1 MDLDGMRVAWFID
14 LGRSF
19 VSEDIRICA
28 DHAMAGL
35 RLRIGLPAQVLAEQG
50 VFNTLVSIAPGD
62 SLPPLATRPDI
73 AVFTKPYVYGDAE
86 RDRSA
91 SRFID
96 AAEIL
101 KRNGTAV
108 VFDQADNLFADQRRD
123 YALRMLELADAVVTC
138 STILCALIQEHAG
151 RESWLVPDPLEG
163 NRGEPAFSV
172 RGRNLW
178 ARLRSAPAG
187 APLRLLWF
195 GGQPATFRALL
206 RWRSELARLAR
217 RRPLRLEVVMNPVPE
232 LEAGVAQLAG
242 DGIAA
247 TLHAWSP
254 AVMFERL
261 AACDLVLLPT
271 DSTNPRSFTASSNR
285 LVTALWAG
293 RFPLAGPIP
302 SYLEF
307 ADFAWVG
314 DNLVS
319 GIDWALAHQRDVIER
334 LRAGQARLEQS
345 FSTTAVAAAW
355 GAVFEGVGKR

>member
-1 MDLDGMRVAWFID
+1 MDLAGIRVAWFID

-28 DHAMAGL
+28 DHVMAGL
-35 RLRIGLPAQVLAEQG
+35 RLRIGLPAQALAEQG
-50 VFNTLVSIAPGD
+50 VVNILVSIAPGD
-62 SLPPLATRPDI
+62 TLPALPARPDI

-96 AAEIL
+96 AAETL

-108 VFDQADNLFADQRRD
+108 VFDQSDNLFADQRRE
-123 YALRMLELADAVVTC
+123 YALRMLELADAVITS
-138 STILCALIQEHAG
+138 STILGALVQEHAG
-151 RESWLVPDPLEG
+151 RESRLVPDPLEG
-163 NRGEPAFSV
+163 GRGEPAFAARS
-172 RGRNLW
+172 RGLW
-178 ARLRSAPAG
+178 ARLRGAPAG

-195 GGQPATFRALL
+195 GGQPATFRALM

-217 RRPLRLEVVMNPVPE
+217 RQPLQLEVVMNRVPE
-232 LEAGVAQLAG
+232 LEAGVARLAG

-254 AVMFERL
+254 AAMAERL
-261 AACDLVLLPT
+261 AACDLVLLPA
-271 DSTNPRSFTASSNR
+271 DITNPRSFTASSNR
-285 LVTALWAG
+285 LVAALWAG
-293 RFPLAGPIP
+293 RFPVAGPIP

-307 ADFAWVG
+307 ADFAWIG
-314 DNLVS
+314 DNPVS
-319 GIDWALAHQRDVIER
+319 GIDWALAHPQGVLER

-345 FSTTAVAAAW
+345 FSTATVAAAW
-355 GAVFEGVGKR
+355 GAVFEEVGKR